1 MVFHS
6 YARKVLILAAA
17 ITQLVG
23 SGQKNDAAGFRFEFT
38 YQVSFPVADKIE
50 AWIPLPSSGP
60 FQMVETTQIQTRP
73 KYVIESDSLYGNL
86 ILHIPPFKTLK
97 PETLTVKLQIQRQE
111 ARSYSQPLDNR
122 TKSLFV
128 RAYEKVPLN
137 DTFRNIADSLFQL
150 NNKGG
155 KRVYDYILDHMEYD
169 KSGIGWGQGDAQYA
183 CDIGKGNCTDYHSF
197 FNALVRS
204 EKIPARFHI
213 GFSIPPGEEGT
224 ILGYHCWTEFYD
236 SGTWIPVDISEADKH
251 PRLTEY
257 YFGRLDN
264 RRIGFTVGRD
274 IPLPGGKPGDTVNFL
289 VYPYVKIN
297 DRVSGVGTQFLFKTL
312 P

>member
-1 MVFHS
+1 MLFQS
-6 YARKVLILAAA
+6 YMRKTFVLVAMTLF
-17 ITQLVG
+17 G
-23 SGQKNDAAGFRFEFT
+23 CFGQENATTGFRFEFT
-38 YQVSFPVADKIE
+38 YQVFFPVANKIE

-60 FQMVETTQIQTRP
+60 FQTVEKTQIQTGQR
-73 KYVIESDSLYGNL
+73 YVVETDSLYGNS
-86 ILHIPPFKTLK
+86 ILHFPPFQTLK
-97 PETLTVKLQIQRQE
+97 PETLTVKFQIHRYE
-111 ARSYSQPLDNR
+111 ARSYAQPLDER
-122 TKSLFV
+122 TRSLFV

-137 DTFRNIADSLFQL
+137 ETFRNIADSLFQL
-150 NNKGG
+150 NNKKG
-155 KRVYDYILDHMEYD
+155 KRVYNYILEHMEYD

-204 EKIPARFHI
+204 EEIPARFHI
-213 GFSIPPGEEGT
+213 GFSIPSGNEEL
-224 ILGYHCWTEFYD
+224 ISGYHCWTEYYD

-251 PRLTEY
+251 PRLTDY

-264 RRIGFTVGRD
+264 RRVSFTVGRD
-274 IPLPGGKPGDTVNFL
+274 IPLPGGKPGDQANFL

-297 DRVSGVGTQFLFKTL
+297 DRVSGVGTQFSFKRL